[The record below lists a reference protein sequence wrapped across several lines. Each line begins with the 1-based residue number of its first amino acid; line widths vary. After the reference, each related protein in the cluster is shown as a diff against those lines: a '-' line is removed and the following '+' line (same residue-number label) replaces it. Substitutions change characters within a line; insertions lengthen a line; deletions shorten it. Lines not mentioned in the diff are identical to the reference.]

1 MCIYIKN
8 CYNYILWNTCGNQK
22 ENTIKLNKRK
32 RERNQDLSI
41 QKQEKRKD
49 ATQRKTGREK
59 IVLQDKQKTVKMAI
73 VNPTVS
79 VINVKRQNPQ

>member
-1 MCIYIKN
+1 MYINMCIYIKN
-8 CYNYILWNTCGNQK
+8 CYNYILWNTRDNQK

-49 ATQRKTGREK
+49 ATQRKTGR
-59 IVLQDKQKTVKMAI
+59 DQKRENST
-73 VNPTVS
+73 T
-79 VINVKRQNPQ
+79 RQTENS

>member
-1 MCIYIKN
+1 MYINMCIYIKN
-8 CYNYILWNTCGNQK
+8 CYNYILWNTRGNQK

-49 ATQRKTGREK
+49 ATQRKTGR
-59 IVLQDKQKTVKMAI
+59 DQKRENST
-73 VNPTVS
+73 T
-79 VINVKRQNPQ
+79 RQTENS

>member
-1 MCIYIKN
+1 MYINMCIYIKN
-8 CYNYILWNTCGNQK
+8 CYNYILWNTHGNQK

-49 ATQRKTGREK
+49 ATQRKTGR
-59 IVLQDKQKTVKMAI
+59 DQKRENST
-73 VNPTVS
+73 T
-79 VINVKRQNPQ
+79 RQTENS